1 MFKVRSFLAIVVII
15 MSMLLTAC
23 SGNTGTTPTSG
34 SPTVSSSNAVTVNMK
49 NIQFVPAN
57 ITIKAGTTVTWVNQ
71 DGFAHTVVS
80 GTRDNPTTLF
90 ASGDI
95 QAGQIFFYTFTTPGV
110 YPYHCTPHQVMD
122 GQVTVE

>member
-49 NIQFVPAN
+49 NIQFVPAD

-71 DGFAHTVVS
+71 DSFAHTVVS

-95 QAGQIFFYTFTTPGV
+95 QAGQIFSYTFTTPGV
-110 YPYHCTPHQVMD
+110 YPYHCTPHQGMD